1 MVRHTGEDFIDEEC
15 IAEATVLSFQSAGIN
30 CTEFDA
36 PEPDRFAG
44 DSDASFG
51 EKIFDITMAEVESVV
66 QPDGVGNDIRRESVA
81 FINSH
86 GPSLPISGS

>member
-1 MVRHTGEDFIDEEC
+1 MDRHTGEDFID
-15 IAEATVLSFQSAGIN
+15 IKGVAIVAMLSFQATGIN
-30 CTEFDA
+30 GTEFDA
-36 PEPDRFAG
+36 PEANCFAG

-51 EKIFDITMAEVESVV
+51 EKIFDIPMAEVESVV